1 MKRQQR
7 TIGAVI
13 TIPLPNGYRAYGRI
27 LKNAAFAFYDCIS
40 QDELAEVEQI
50 LQSNVLFIVAAFDS
64 IIHQGRWLKIY
75 KAPIEPILENLPKK
89 YIEDALAPGH
99 YSLYDANTGEIT
111 PATKQECQGLEEA
124 AVWEGWH
131 VEERL
136 MKHFFPN
143 SPSSH

>member
-89 YIEDALAPGH
+89 YIEEYRRNYARYKARVSRPRGSCCLGRMACRRAVNEAL
-99 YSLYDANTGEIT
+99 
-111 PATKQECQGLEEA
+111 
-124 AVWEGWH
+124 
-131 VEERL
+131 
-136 MKHFFPN
+136 FPK
-143 SPSSH
+143 